1 MSKFDAD
8 YNKAKSLVVDKIQA
22 WVDEQRALK
31 AAGQKTS
38 SSGVKQ
44 AERAKRS
51 ITASTDE
58 TFQYL
63 VEEALSK
70 DLSGEAIKNKIRG
83 LIERQFPQSLRLLTS
98 DRIHHK
104 NALELVELV
113 SQQSPEVVIQFLQ
126 RSEKEGFFF
135 GDSLENTLGAFFTE
149 PAHTGAFPQ
158 DSAGTI
164 NYPKEYGAP
173 GERLVSGHPAGTN
186 DPRFK
191 FESKI
196 YNSGDEL
203 FDAIKPA
210 LAYSADAL
218 DRALFADKPRQ
229 EMAEMLLRNQGL
241 LEPGESIR
249 DIPPGPRYQAIQ
261 KFAEQ
266 PENKVLIEGAR
277 QQTANVAEFIEGGVT
292 TRSNLAR
299 VQQQF
304 PELEVSKFPL
314 GSPELEAA
322 LQLPD
327 YRGGGV
333 RLNMSQLM
341 RNANAT
347 SLRKAQKLAKTVSR
361 TAGEIPIA
369 GYVAGPLLGFAMGM
383 SPGEAFSSNL
393 PGVSDIEGNEL
404 AVRERVPGT
413 TDMFVD
419 PRTNMVDPRTIEEA
433 QSGPL
438 GLAYKDGKPITVPYG
453 SVAGTMDTMEIIK
466 QAGQQILDVNEAR
479 ARRFF
484 GNEAV
489 DFTKGAAKLFFGI

>member
-51 ITASTDE
+51 IISSTDE

-70 DLSGEAIKNKIRG
+70 DLSGEAIKNKIRTI
-83 LIERQFPQSLRLLTS
+83 IERQFPNSLRLLKS

-113 SQQSPEVVIQFLQ
+113 SQQSPEVVLQFLQ

-149 PAHTGAFPQ
+149 PAHTGAYPQ

-191 FESKI
+191 FESKV

-203 FDAIKPA
+203 FDALKPA

-218 DRALFADKPRQ
+218 DRATFADKPRVD
-229 EMAEMLLRNQGL
+229 MAEMLLRNQGL
-241 LEPGESIR
+241 IEPGESIR
-249 DIPPGPRYQAIQ
+249 TIPPGPRYQAIQ
-261 KFAEQ
+261 KFVEQ
-266 PENKVLIEGAR
+266 PENKILIEGAR
-277 QQTANVAEFIEGGVT
+277 QQTANVAEFIQGGET

-299 VQQQF
+299 FQQQF
-304 PELEVSKFPL
+304 PEQPISQLPL
-314 GSPELEAA
+314 GSPELESA
-322 LQLPD
+322 LQLD
-327 YRGGGV
+327 YKGGKVTLKRAGLTGLAFAGV
-333 RLNMSQLM
+333 AAL
-341 RNANAT
+341 
-347 SLRKAQKLAKTVSR
+347 
-361 TAGEIPIA
+361 
-369 GYVAGPLLGFAMGM
+369 
-383 SPGEAFSSNL
+383 
-393 PGVSDIEGNEL
+393 
-404 AVRERVPGT
+404 
-413 TDMFVD
+413 
-419 PRTNMVDPRTIEEA
+419 
-433 QSGPL
+433 GPL
-438 GLAYKDGKPITVPYG
+438 GTSASAAELAGRVQIAQETGDF
-453 SVAGTMDTMEIIK
+453 ADEA
-466 QAGQQILDVNEAR
+466 QAGLAGISFAGDVASYFPP
-479 ARRFF
+479 AAPI
-484 GNEAV
+484 GEAV
-489 DFTKGAAKLFFGI
+489 STTADVANIGIDLYREDPERAKKFAKEQISKVIPKPPVVQQVQQVQRAAQAIQRGGKTKIKAGQVHFTLPEFGLSELMGLN

>member
-83 LIERQFPQSLRLLTS
+83 LIERQFPQSLRLLKS

-113 SQQSPEVVIQFLQ
+113 SQQSPEVVLQFLQ

-149 PAHTGAFPQ
+149 AAHTGAYPQ
-158 DSAGTI
+158 DAAGII

-173 GERLVSGHPAGTN
+173 GERLISGHPAGTN

-191 FESKI
+191 FESRI

-203 FDAIKPA
+203 FDALKPA

-218 DRALFADKPRQ
+218 DRATFADKPRVD
-229 EMAEMLLRNQGL
+229 MAELLLRNQGL

-249 DIPPGPRYQAIQ
+249 NIPPGPRFQAIQ
-261 KFAEQ
+261 KFVEQ
-266 PENKVLIEGAR
+266 PDNKILIEGAR
-277 QQTANVAEFIEGGVT
+277 QQPANIAEFIEGGET
-292 TRSNLAR
+292 TRPNLAR
-299 VQQQF
+299 FQQQF
-304 PELEVSKFPL
+304 PDVEVSKYPL
-314 GSPELEAA
+314 GSPELEKVLQVPTFKGGKVYMGLAMAGLAA
-322 LQLPD
+322 PAFLGTAASAAEFTGRSQLAQQTGDFADQAQAGLAGVSLAGDIASYFPPAAIIGEAVSTTAD
-327 YRGGGV
+327 VANIATDLYREDPERAKRFVREQVTKAIPKPPVVQQVQQVQRAAQAIQRGGKV
-333 RLNMSQLM
+333 KF
-341 RNANAT
+341 NAGKVQFT
-347 SLRKAQKLAKTVSR
+347 LPEFGLS
-361 TAGEIPIA
+361 E
-369 GYVAGPLLGFAMGM
+369 LLGL
-383 SPGEAFSSNL
+383 N
-393 PGVSDIEGNEL
+393 
-404 AVRERVPGT
+404 
-413 TDMFVD
+413 
-419 PRTNMVDPRTIEEA
+419 
-433 QSGPL
+433 
-438 GLAYKDGKPITVPYG
+438 
-453 SVAGTMDTMEIIK
+453 
-466 QAGQQILDVNEAR
+466 
-479 ARRFF
+479 
-484 GNEAV
+484 
-489 DFTKGAAKLFFGI
+489 

>member
-51 ITASTDE
+51 IISSTDE
-58 TFQYL
+58 TFGFL

-83 LIERQFPQSLRLLTS
+83 LIERQFPQSLRLLKS

-104 NALELVELV
+104 NALELVELL
-113 SQQSPEVVIQFLQ
+113 SQQSPDVVLQFLQ
-126 RSEKEGFFF
+126 RSEKEGYFF

-149 PAHTGAFPQ
+149 PAHTGAYPQ

-164 NYPKEYGAP
+164 NYPKKYGAP

-196 YNSGDEL
+196 YGSGDEL
-203 FDAIKPA
+203 FDALKPA

-218 DRALFADKPRQ
+218 DRATFADKPRVD
-229 EMAEMLLRNQGL
+229 MAEMLLRNQGL

-249 DIPPGPRYQAIQ
+249 NIPPGPRFQTIQ
-261 KFAEQ
+261 KFVEQ
-266 PENKVLIEGAR
+266 PDNKVLIEGAR
-277 QQTANVAEFIEGGVT
+277 QQPADIVEFVQGGET
-292 TRSNLAR
+292 TRPNLAR
-299 VQQQF
+299 FQQQF
-304 PELEVSKFPL
+304 PEQEISQLPL
-314 GSPELEAA
+314 GSPELETK

-327 YRGGGV
+327 FRGAAA
-333 RLNMSQLM
+333 RLNMAQLN
-341 RNANAT
+341 RAIIQNA
-347 SLRKAQKLAKTVSR
+347 
-361 TAGEIPIA
+361 G
-369 GYVAGPLLGFAMGM
+369 
-383 SPGEAFSSNL
+383 
-393 PGVSDIEGNEL
+393 
-404 AVRERVPGT
+404 
-413 TDMFVD
+413 
-419 PRTNMVDPRTIEEA
+419 
-433 QSGPL
+433 
-438 GLAYKDGKPITVPYG
+438 
-453 SVAGTMDTMEIIK
+453 
-466 QAGQQILDVNEAR
+466 
-479 ARRFF
+479 ARRF
-484 GNEAV
+484 
-489 DFTKGAAKLFFGI
+489 GAAVPFAGAGVGAAFLGANRQARLEEIQQNPQDPTLKANLVLDELSGQADRVTLAGAALLPTPAAPVGAAMVAGGELTSTVTGLSSLAIDGGRAFIKSVFNPPKRKEQKLVPNLPNIR

>member
-51 ITASTDE
+51 IISSTDE

-70 DLSGEAIKNKIRG
+70 DLSGEAIKNKIRTI
-83 LIERQFPQSLRLLTS
+83 IERQFPNSLRLLKS

-113 SQQSPEVVIQFLQ
+113 SQQSPEVVLQFLQ

-149 PAHTGAFPQ
+149 PAHTGAYPQ

-173 GERLVSGHPAGTN
+173 GERLISGHPAGTN

-218 DRALFADKPRQ
+218 DRALFADKPRVD
-229 EMAEMLLRNQGL
+229 MAEMLLRNQGL
-241 LEPGESIR
+241 IEPGESIR
-249 DIPPGPRYQAIQ
+249 TIPPGPRYQAIQ
-261 KFAEQ
+261 KFVEQ
-266 PENKVLIEGAR
+266 PENKILIEGAR
-277 QQTANVAEFIEGGVT
+277 QQTANVAEFIQGGET

-299 VQQQF
+299 FQQQF
-304 PELEVSKFPL
+304 PEQPISQLPL
-314 GSPELEAA
+314 GSPELESA
-322 LQLPD
+322 LQLD
-327 YRGGGV
+327 YKGGKVTLKRAGLTGLAFAGV
-333 RLNMSQLM
+333 AAL
-341 RNANAT
+341 
-347 SLRKAQKLAKTVSR
+347 
-361 TAGEIPIA
+361 
-369 GYVAGPLLGFAMGM
+369 
-383 SPGEAFSSNL
+383 
-393 PGVSDIEGNEL
+393 
-404 AVRERVPGT
+404 
-413 TDMFVD
+413 
-419 PRTNMVDPRTIEEA
+419 
-433 QSGPL
+433 GPL
-438 GLAYKDGKPITVPYG
+438 GTAA
-453 SVAGTMDTMEIIK
+453 SAAEFAGRAQIAQETGDFADEA
-466 QAGQQILDVNEAR
+466 QAGLAGISFAGDVASYFPP
-479 ARRFF
+479 AAPI
-484 GNEAV
+484 GEAV
-489 DFTKGAAKLFFGI
+489 STTADVANIGIDLYREDPERAKKFAKEQISKVIPKPPVIQQVQQVQRAAQAIQRGGKTKIKAGQVHFTLPEFGLSELMGLN